1 MRLPLI
7 KHILGF
13 VESNDEDYVHETLE
27 LLEHLADSPSL
38 KDEELEVIGELISN
52 LYGSLEV
59 NQMIK
64 EGQDKKEA
72 LNAFMKRVTG
82 AIDK

>member
-7 KHILGF
+7 KHVLTFI
-13 VESNDEDYVHETLE
+13 ENNDEDWVNETLE

-38 KDEELEVIGELISN
+38 KDEELEVVGELISN

-59 NQMIK
+59 NQMVK
-64 EGQDKKEA
+64 SGQDKKEA
-72 LNAFMKRVTG
+72 LNEFMKRVTG
-82 AIDK
+82 SIDK